1 MQMREA
7 VRSGRKANFY
17 ITENSFIDYYAR
29 EVGLVGIAVYHV
41 LERHMNCTTRSTWI
55 GTAKVAHLL
64 GVSQRT
70 VQRALKT
77 LEDLR
82 LIKIMRTANMTTYV
96 VMPVPQRAKNAT
108 APLFDAIPDDM
119 FQVGD
124 RSVVANDTS
133 VAIPTLVSPH
143 TTLTS
148 PIHDTDVAPYKEEQD
163 LLNKTKEQ
171 DQNKGINL
179 QKSATKVISMLALPA
194 TSNTIRMVEAAL
206 EAEAAYTG
214 QELQEVA
221 ELIARAAMEDR
232 KNGVSI
238 NKFYFE
244 DTKWRQ
250 ERGTNV
256 GSRINR
262 AEQRKLDNLE
272 INARVKQRFRDRFGS
287 S

>member
-1 MQMREA
+1 MMQMREA

-124 RSVVANDTS
+124 RSVVAN
-133 VAIPTLVSPH
+133 
-143 TTLTS
+143 
-148 PIHDTDVAPYKEEQD
+148 DTDVAPYKEEQD